1 MKRYLAVL
9 AIGAAGAI
17 PFIGSEA
24 VVAPGTALACTKEHE
39 PDGTKCLQ
47 AGEYC
52 SHKSGY
58 AAGYRKAGY
67 YCASNGRLED
77 L

>member
-1 MKRYLAVL
+1 VKRYLAVL
-9 AIGAAGAI
+9 VIAIGGAI
-17 PFIGSEA
+17 PFIGTEA
-24 VVAPGTALACTKEHE
+24 VVAPATALACTKEHE

-52 SHKSGY
+52 SHKADY

-67 YCASNGRLED
+67 YCASNGRLEE

>member
-1 MKRYLAVL
+1 MKRFLAVL
-9 AIGAAGAI
+9 VIALAGAV
-17 PFIGSEA
+17 PFIGSGA
-24 VVAPGTALACTKEHE
+24 VVAPSTALACTTEHE
-39 PDGTKCLQ
+39 PDGAKCLQ

-58 AAGYRKAGY
+58 AAGYRRAGY

-77 L
+77 R

>member
-1 MKRYLAVL
+1 MKRYLAVI
-9 AIGAAGAI
+9 AIGVASLV
-17 PFIGSEA
+17 PFLASEA
-24 VVAPGTALACTKEHE
+24 VVAPSTAFACTTEHE
-39 PDGTKCLQ
+39 PDGPKCLQ

-58 AAGYRKAGY
+58 AAGYRRAGY